1 MRSLFDSSTFPS
13 SLHVASTSRVRQSSA
28 TDTTLTLDKVF
39 GDALIQYTEKTKANN
54 IKNTQFR
61 GDTANLHPSSF
72 QIESH
77 YELSELKTGV
87 TDEYQLKSSCFQHS
101 FDLRYGGWRRRSPNV
116 FSVSNENLCRRSH
129 EVHLRVIPLKV
140 FLIYREKINFFL
152 TSQRVLMFLFNN
164 KQTKQEATC
173 ALHLSDFL
181 LIHFR
186 SSINTERDHLGTK
199 FVFLQKVLCVD

>member
-116 FSVSNENLCRRSH
+116 FSVSNENLWD
-129 EVHLRVIPLKV
+129 
-140 FLIYREKINFFL
+140 
-152 TSQRVLMFLFNN
+152 
-164 KQTKQEATC
+164 EAMKFTYESFPWKC
-173 ALHLSDFL
+173 FSFIARKSIFSSPANGYWC
-181 LIHFR
+181 F
-186 SSINTERDHLGTK
+186 SSIISRRNKRPRVPYTCPTSCWSISAHR
-199 FVFLQKVLCVD
+199 